1 MNPEG
6 REGVGIPHRI
16 SMGRSGK
23 NISAFDRYSGMIP
36 NYKDFLESLRQDLPV
51 SIRVNT
57 LKISVASFRH
67 FMFERRYAI
76 KPVPGMDEAF
86 LLQGVDAPGA
96 TLEYALG
103 YYHIQGLSSMLPAR
117 ALGAQSG
124 EVILDLCAAPG
135 GKATHVAQLLENRA
149 LLVANDVKPHRLNI
163 LRSHIARLGT
173 TSILVTRYYGQNFPL
188 RMTFDRILLD
198 PPCSAEGTYRVS
210 SSPPL
215 TEDPNA
221 LVPLTRIQR
230 SLLARA
236 LDILK
241 PGGTLV
247 YSTCT
252 YAPEENEAVIHEIVE
267 NGRGEILPLSL
278 PFDCTP
284 GLTSWKG
291 RSFHPDLA
299 KSARLY
305 PHQVNTWGFFIA
317 CLRKRN

>member
-1 MNPEG
+1 MNR
-6 REGVGIPHRI
+6 REEDGAGISHRT
-16 SMGRSGK
+16 SMGKKGTK
-23 NISAFDRYSGMIP
+23 AFAFERYSGMIP
-36 NYKDFLESLRQDLPV
+36 NYKDFLDSLRQDLPV

-57 LKISVASFRH
+57 LKISVESFRH
-67 FMFERRYAI
+67 LMLERGYDL
-76 KPVPGMDEAF
+76 KTVPGMDEAF
-86 LLQGVDAPGA
+86 LLQGAAAPGA

-117 ALGAQSG
+117 ALSAQPG

-135 GKATHVAQLLENRA
+135 GKATHVAQLLENRG

-173 TSILVTRYYGQNFPL
+173 TSLLVTRYYGQNFPL

-198 PPCSAEGTYRVS
+198 PPCSAEGTYRVPS
-210 SSPPL
+210 PPPL
-215 TEDPNA
+215 TENPNA
-221 LVPLTRIQR
+221 FAPLTRIQR
-230 SLLARA
+230 SLLGRA

-252 YAPEENEAVIHEIVE
+252 YAPEENEAVIHEMVE
-267 NGRGEILPLSL
+267 SGRGEILSLSL
-278 PFDCTP
+278 PFPCTP
-284 GLTSWKG
+284 GLTSWEG

-299 KSARLY
+299 KAARIY
-305 PHQVNTWGFFIA
+305 PHQLNSWGFFLA